1 MGQILK
7 NGPTIEFYDMF
18 GGNGGFIPDFLPR
31 FSTAGPRFSM
41 ATEENL
47 HTVEKHGLNFF
58 DGIAILG
65 GDLGR

>member
-1 MGQILK
+1 MV
-7 NGPTIEFYDMF
+7 
-18 GGNGGFIPDFLPR
+18 
-31 FSTAGPRFSM
+31 
-41 ATEENL
+41 TEENL